1 MSLDALS
8 NEISMQAE
16 AEAKQIIDNAK
27 AEAKKIKDQAKSQA
41 ASAAAD
47 VEARAS
53 KDSKQISIEVVAAA
67 RQANQKRALVARREE
82 LDMTWESVKD
92 RVSSPDLEG
101 RNEIIQSLVK
111 EASSSGSDMVMR
123 PVKIDRKA
131 LSSSEFTLGD
141 DIEGLGGFVLESKDG
156 SVVLDYRFDSLLED
170 AWKANLWPV
179 NKAIFGG
186 CEVKVW
192 LV

>member
-82 LDMTWESVKD
+82 LDMTWESVKE

-101 RNEIIQSLVK
+101 RNEIIKSLVE
-111 EASSSGSDMVMR
+111 EASSSGADMVMR
-123 PVKIDRKA
+123 PVNIDRKV
-131 LSSSEFTLGD
+131 LSSSNFTLGD

-170 AWKANLWPV
+170 AWKANLGPV
-179 NKAIFGG
+179 NKALFG
-186 CEVKVW
+186 E
-192 LV
+192 

>member
-27 AEAKKIKDQAKSQA
+27 AEAKKIKDLAKSEA

-123 PVKIDRKA
+123 PVK
-131 LSSSEFTLGD
+131 
-141 DIEGLGGFVLESKDG
+141 
-156 SVVLDYRFDSLLED
+156 
-170 AWKANLWPV
+170 
-179 NKAIFGG
+179 
-186 CEVKVW
+186 
-192 LV
+192 

>member
-27 AEAKKIKDQAKSQA
+27 AEAKKIKDLAKSEA

-111 EASSSGSDMVMR
+111 EASSSGSDMVM
-123 PVKIDRKA
+123 
-131 LSSSEFTLGD
+131 LSL
-141 DIEGLGGFVLESKDG
+141 IH
-156 SVVLDYRFDSLLED
+156 
-170 AWKANLWPV
+170 
-179 NKAIFGG
+179 I
-186 CEVKVW
+186 
-192 LV
+192 

>member
-82 LDMTWESVKD
+82 LDMTWESVKE

-111 EASSSGSDMVMR
+111 EASSSGADMVMR
-123 PVKIDRKA
+123 
-131 LSSSEFTLGD
+131 LSL
-141 DIEGLGGFVLESKDG
+141 IH
-156 SVVLDYRFDSLLED
+156 
-170 AWKANLWPV
+170 
-179 NKAIFGG
+179 I
-186 CEVKVW
+186 
-192 LV
+192 

>member
-8 NEISMQAE
+8 KEISMQAE
-16 AEAKQIIDNAK
+16 AEAKQIIDDAK
-27 AEAKKIKDQAKSQA
+27 AEANRIQEEAKSRA
-41 ASAAAD
+41 ALAAAD

-82 LDMTWESVKD
+82 LDLTWDSVKE

-101 RNEIIQSLVK
+101 RDQILKSLVE
-111 EASSSGSDMVMR
+111 EASSSGSNMVMR
-123 PVKIDRKA
+123 PVNVDRKA
-131 LSSSEFTLGD
+131 LSSSGFSLGD
-141 DIEGLGGFVLESKDG
+141 DIAGLGGFVLESKDG

-170 AWKANLWPV
+170 AWKANLGPV
-179 NKAIFGG
+179 NRALFG
-186 CEVKVW
+186 E
-192 LV
+192 

>member
-27 AEAKKIKDQAKSQA
+27 AEAKKIKDLAKSEA

-82 LDMTWESVKD
+82 LDMTWESVKE
-92 RVSSPDLEG
+92 RVSSPELEG

-111 EASSSGSDMVMR
+111 EASSSGADMVMR
-123 PVKIDRKA
+123 PVNIDRKA
-131 LSSSEFTLGD
+131 LSSSDFTLGE

-170 AWKANLWPV
+170 AWKANLGPV
-179 NKAIFGG
+179 NKALFG
-186 CEVKVW
+186 E
-192 LV
+192 

>member
-82 LDMTWESVKD
+82 LDMTWESVKE
-92 RVSSPDLEG
+92 RVSSPGLEEG
-101 RNEIIQSLVK
+101 
-111 EASSSGSDMVMR
+111 MR
-123 PVKIDRKA
+123 
-131 LSSSEFTLGD
+131 LSS
-141 DIEGLGGFVLESKDG
+141 
-156 SVVLDYRFDSLLED
+156 LLSRRRAPPEQT
-170 AWKANLWPV
+170 W
-179 NKAIFGG
+179 
-186 CEVKVW
+186 
-192 LV
+192 

>member
-8 NEISMQAE
+8 KEISMQAE
-16 AEAKQIIDNAK
+16 AEAKQIIDDAK
-27 AEAKKIKDQAKSQA
+27 AEANRIQEEAKSRA
-41 ASAAAD
+41 ALAAAD

-82 LDMTWESVKD
+82 LDLTWDSVKE

-101 RNEIIQSLVK
+101 RDQILKSLVE
-111 EASSSGSDMVMR
+111 EASSSGSNMVMR
-123 PVKIDRKA
+123 PVNVDRKA
-131 LSSSEFTLGD
+131 LSSSGFSLGD
-141 DIEGLGGFVLESKDG
+141 DIAGLGGFVLESKDG

-170 AWKANLWPV
+170 AWKANLGPV
-179 NKAIFGG
+179 NRELFG
-186 CEVKVW
+186 E
-192 LV
+192 